1 MIVAYIMIG
10 KYIMIVAYIMK
21 SKAGNDY
28 LSSAAHYAAKFIYR
42 MIVKK
47 GTFDV
52 FIENARTYNSRLF
65 WAEELQILPPTA
77 QRPRERLRLRRRRNL
92 YSIAAVRET
101 LAAA

>member
-65 WAEELQILPPTA
+65 WAEELQIPPPA
-77 QRPRERLRLRRRRNL
+77 QRPRYRLRLGRRRNL
-92 YSIAAVRET
+92 YSIIGAGET
-101 LAAA
+101 PVPI